1 MGCRFNYA
9 VCLQSCQSPS
19 ETQNPE
25 TGLLLAGW
33 VPTSREKHASDLRH
47 GDYMCGLVT
56 MVGHMPGLN
65 VFAETVSR
73 PVRRRD
79 GRVDDTEH

>member
-1 MGCRFNYA
+1 M
-9 VCLQSCQSPS
+9 
-19 ETQNPE
+19 
-25 TGLLLAGW
+25 AGW
-33 VPTSREKHASDLRH
+33 VPTSREKHASELDH

-56 MVGHMPGLN
+56 MLGHVSGLN

-79 GRVDDTEH
+79 GRVNDTEH